1 MLTGGART
9 LWVGLIRWV
18 AGTPLRAHYHKRLM
32 WKPSLE
38 FEHTPT
44 PARSLVARRRRGRR
58 KLVTS
63 ECPLVKVV
71 KLREI
76 DDSAVKRVAVKWVS
90 VC

>member
-1 MLTGGART
+1 MGGAT
-9 LWVGLIRWV
+9 RWLV
-18 AGTPLRAHYHKRLM
+18 VTPLRAHYHKRLM

-44 PARSLVARRRRGRR
+44 PTRSLVAGRRRGRR
-58 KLVTS
+58 KLVIP

-76 DDSAVKRVAVKWVS
+76 DDCAVKRIAVKWVG
-90 VC
+90 VCYNL